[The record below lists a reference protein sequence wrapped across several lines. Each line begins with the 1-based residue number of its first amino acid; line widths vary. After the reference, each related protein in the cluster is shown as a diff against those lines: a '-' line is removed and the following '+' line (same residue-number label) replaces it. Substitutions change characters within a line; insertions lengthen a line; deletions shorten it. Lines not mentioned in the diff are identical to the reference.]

1 MEIRY
6 RKSDVLNTKK
16 NKWDENMHVLRE
28 DSEHFRFFKT
38 LIEENT
44 NFLDSEISLMNLCC
58 RCDETFYDDAGSEVR
73 GIIEKDGMIVNN
85 YGYFILELSGGKN
98 GRGVWSEYLEDL
110 SILFHNFSN
119 KGYDAY
125 MICLVNDCADDIF
138 YPTIGVK

>member
-6 RKSDVLNTKK
+6 RKSDMLNTKK

-38 LIEENT
+38 FIEENT

-58 RCDETFYDDAGSEVR
+58 RCDGTFYDDTGSEVR

-119 KGYDAY
+119 KGYHAY
-125 MICLVNDCADDIF
+125 LICLDNDCADDIF
-138 YPTIGVK
+138 YPTIGVR